1 MTARCQTMVD
11 IEPERVVTVEC
22 TESSAA
28 ATQKAVNADTAHGV
42 WCSGSTLGTLERC
55 QRPMPM
61 RPSKLKLV
69 LDATTAGG
77 EHALILDV
85 LQMRTRTRNTCNVKS
100 VLSRST

>member
-1 MTARCQTMVD
+1 MLTTAYG
-11 IEPERVVTVEC
+11 
-22 TESSAA
+22 A
-28 ATQKAVNADTAHGV
+28 

-77 EHALILDV
+77 EHAVILDV
-85 LQMRTRTRNTCNVKS
+85 LQMHTRTRNTCNVKIGTFPVHLGLDHAS
-100 VLSRST
+100 PAG